1 MRTAR
6 MLVTTSFIVAVTALS
21 ACSASS
27 PSRVTASPGVSAS
40 PGATARPTG
49 TVTVLTHDSLAIPDA
64 TVKKFEQASGLTVKF
79 VAAGD
84 GGALVNQLVLTKDA
98 PLADVVYGID
108 NTFASRVGDAGILLP
123 YASPAPAASS
133 KISAGLPATKG
144 LTAIDFSDVCL
155 NVDLTYF
162 ASHDLAAP
170 KTLDDLLDPKYRDM
184 VSVTNPATSSPGL
197 AFLLETV
204 AAKGDGWKD
213 YWTALKA
220 NGLRVTSSWSD
231 TYFVDFSAPNYGGD
245 RPIVLSYAS
254 SPPSEVIDGK
264 PTTAA
269 LLDTCFRQV
278 EYAGILKGTDNVA
291 GAQAVVDWMLS
302 DDFQSEMP
310 NSMYVYPVSDTASI
324 PQEWLDYA
332 PLSPKPWSMSP
343 TEITTRRDD
352 LVKEWTGLV
361 LG

>member
-6 MLVTTSFIVAVTALS
+6 MLVTTSLIVAVTALS
-21 ACSASS
+21 ACSSSS
-27 PSRVTASPGVSAS
+27 PSRVTAS

-49 TVTVLTHDSLAIPDA
+49 TVTVLTHDSFAIPDA